1 MSLLAISGELRSG
14 YLCECYQG
22 FLAVAGFHQPV
33 INLIYFARFMLTR
46 FYRPPLKMISLPP
59 NFSQGSQSDV
69 LLSGHRVGDRL
80 MIKESAMD
88 LSKFT
93 ERSRGF
99 VQAAQTI
106 AARESHQRLTPEHLL
121 KALMDDDQGLA
132 TNLIAAA
139 GGNAARVTEALT
151 LSLGKLPK
159 VSGDAAQIYLDN
171 TTAKIL
177 AEAEALAKKAG
188 DSFVPVERILMAL
201 CMVKSA
207 AKDALDAGKVTAQG
221 LNTAINDVR
230 KGRTADTAS
239 AEDGYEALKK
249 YSLDLTERAR
259 EGKIDPIIGR
269 DEEIRRA
276 MQVLSR
282 RTKNNP
288 VLIGEPGVGKTA
300 IAEGLALRIVNGDV
314 PESLRNKRLL
324 ALDMGALIAGAKYRG
339 EFEERLKAVLTEV
352 TEAAGEVILFIDEMH
367 TLVGAG
373 KADGAMDA
381 ANLIKPALA
390 RGELHCVGATT
401 LDEYRKY
408 VEKDAAL
415 ARRFQPVM
423 VNEPTVEDTISIL
436 RGIKEK
442 YELHHGV
449 RISDSALVA
458 AATLSHRY
466 ITDRFLPDK
475 AIDLMDE
482 AASRLRMEVDSK
494 PEELDALD
502 RQIMQLQIEAEA
514 LKKEDD
520 VASKDRLDK
529 LEKELGDLQ
538 EKADAMTAQW
548 QGERD
553 RLEGARELKEQ
564 LDRARA
570 ELDIAKREGNLA
582 KAGELSYGVIPQ
594 LERKLGEAEDS
605 EADKMVEE
613 AVRPDQIASV
623 VERWTGI
630 PAGRM
635 LEGERDKLLRME
647 DQLHNRVIGQ
657 NQAVRA
663 VANAVR
669 RARAGLNDEA
679 RPLGSFLFLGPTGV
693 GKTELTKAVAEFLF
707 DDEHAMVRIDMSEFM
722 EKHAVARLIGA
733 PPGYVGYDEGG
744 VLTEAVRRRPYQVVL
759 FDEVEKAHPDVFN
772 VLLQVLDDGVLTDG
786 QGRKVDF
793 KQTLIV
799 LTSNLGAQAL
809 SQLPE
814 GGDMVQ
820 AKRDVMDAVRGHFRP
835 EFLNRLDETIIFDRL
850 AREDMT
856 GIVEIQIGRLLKRLA
871 GRKIGL
877 ELDEGAKQWLAD
889 EGYDPVFGA
898 RPLKRVIQRTLQD
911 PLAEMILAGDVL
923 DGDLIPVSAG
933 VEGLVIGNRIAASN
947 RPKPDDATVH

>member
-1 MSLLAISGELRSG
+1 
-14 YLCECYQG
+14 
-22 FLAVAGFHQPV
+22 
-33 INLIYFARFMLTR
+33 
-46 FYRPPLKMISLPP
+46 
-59 NFSQGSQSDV
+59 
-69 LLSGHRVGDRL
+69 
-80 MIKESAMD
+80 MD

-93 ERSRGF
+93 ERARGF

-106 AARESHQRLTPEHLL
+106 AIREGHQRLMPIHLL
-121 KALMDDDQGLA
+121 KALLDDEQGLA
-132 TNLIAAA
+132 SNLIARA
-139 GGNAARVTEALT
+139 GGDPARVRDAVETTLT
-151 LSLGKLPK
+151 KQPK
-159 VSGDAAQIYLDN
+159 VSGSAAQVYLDQA
-171 TTAKIL
+171 TAKVL
-177 AEAEALAKKAG
+177 DQAEQVASKAG
-188 DSFVPVERILMAL
+188 DSFVPVERVLCAL
-201 CMVKSA
+201 AMEPSE
-207 AKDALDAGKVTAQG
+207 AKTALDAGSVTAQS
-221 LNTAINDVR
+221 LNEAINDIR
-230 KGRTADTAS
+230 KGRTADSAT

-249 YSLDLTERAR
+249 YASDLTEAAR
-259 EGKIDPIIGR
+259 EGRIDPIIGR
-269 DEEIRRA
+269 DDEIRRS

-300 IAEGLALRIVNGDV
+300 IAEGMALRIVNGDV
-314 PESLRNKRLL
+314 PESLRDKKLL

-339 EFEERLKAVLTEV
+339 EFEERLKSVLTEV
-352 TEAAGEVILFIDEMH
+352 TEAAGEIILFIDEMH

-373 KADGAMDA
+373 KTDGAMDA

-415 ARRFQPVM
+415 ARRFQPV
-423 VNEPTVEDTISIL
+423 VVKEPTVEDTISIL

-449 RISDSALVA
+449 RIADAALVS
-458 AATLSHRY
+458 AATLSNRY

-475 AIDLMDE
+475 AIDLVDE

-502 RQIMQLQIEAEA
+502 RQILQMQIEEEA
-514 LKKEDD
+514 LKLEDD
-520 VASKDRLDK
+520 AASRDRLETLQKD
-529 LEKELGDLQ
+529 LADLQ
-538 EKADAMTAQW
+538 EQSHELTAQW
-548 QGERD
+548 QAERD
-553 RLEGARELKEQ
+553 VLAGARDLKEQ

-570 ELDIAKREGNLA
+570 ELEIAKRQGNLA
-582 KAGELSYGVIPQ
+582 RAGELSYGVIPDLEKQ
-594 LERKLGEAEDS
+594 LSEAEAK
-605 EADKMVEE
+605 EEQGKIVEE
-613 AVRPDQIASV
+613 AVRPEQIAAV

-630 PAGRM
+630 PTTKM
-635 LEGERDKLLRME
+635 LEGEREKLLRME
-647 DQLHNRVIGQ
+647 DGLHKRVIGQ
-657 NQAVRA
+657 SAAVRA

-669 RARAGLNDEA
+669 RARAGLNDEN

-707 DDEHAMVRIDMSEFM
+707 DDDSAMVRIDMSEFM

-786 QGRKVDF
+786 QGRTVDF
-793 KQTLIV
+793 KQTLII

-809 SQLPE
+809 SQLPD
-814 GGDMVQ
+814 GADASG
-820 AKRDVMDAVRGHFRP
+820 ARRDVMDAVRAHFRP

-850 AREDMT
+850 GRQDMD
-856 GIVEIQIGRLLKRLA
+856 GIVDIQLARLAKRLA
-871 GRKIGL
+871 PRKITL
-877 ELDEGAKQWLAD
+877 EIDAGARTWLAD

-898 RPLKRVIQRTLQD
+898 RPLKRVIQRALQD
-911 PLAEMILAGDVL
+911 PLAEMLLAGDVR
-923 DGDLIPVSAG
+923 DGTPVPVSAG
-933 VEGLVIGNRIAASN
+933 ADGLIIGDRLATSDRVA
-947 RPKPDDATVH
+947 PDDAVMH